1 MAGNEIEK
9 RLGGLLEKL
18 NFIGM
23 TIRNLKE
30 NHSSFLLDIDGIDER
45 IFQELAEFE
54 ILTEDLKRTFVE
66 LLIRDAN
73 RISSEAKGR
82 YDLQDRAT
90 GMLANIR
97 RMMEEMRKHENKDI
111 SKSEELKEVISSAL
125 DNLGEIRSDTEGW
138 IKEASREK
146 KVQDRNR
153 VKRAF

>member
-45 IFQELAEFE
+45 IFQ
-54 ILTEDLKRTFVE
+54 FVE